1 MTQLE
6 ALKLIAER
14 DGGLLRPAAV
24 VEAAKPVDS
33 PLHNA
38 FTWDDT
44 KAAYEYRLLQAQ
56 KLIRSF
62 KVTIEDGDKKFDAP
76 VFVNLSTDRVGGK
89 DDNPYRLTESLRND
103 MDLLAIAEKDA
114 MEQLR
119 GVKERYGHLKRL
131 GDIWDVI
138 DAH

>member
-44 KAAYEYRLLQAQ
+44 KAANEYRLLQAQ

-131 GDIWDVI
+131 CDIWDVI
-138 DAH
+138 DSH